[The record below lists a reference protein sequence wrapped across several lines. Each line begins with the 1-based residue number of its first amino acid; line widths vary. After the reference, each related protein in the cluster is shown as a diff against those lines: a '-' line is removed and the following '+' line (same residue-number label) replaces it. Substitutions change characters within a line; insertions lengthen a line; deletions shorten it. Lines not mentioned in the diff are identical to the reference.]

1 MVNTTGHTAKEAA
14 KELSSYLLKS
24 VTKGMPYDILR
35 VRMATRRP
43 PMEIIYI
50 FIGFAIGLVAAIIY
64 YGKPQGNLRVDRSD
78 PDGPYF
84 FLEIKKP
91 ISSILKRKTIVLQ
104 VRCKNF
110 LTRK

>member
-1 MVNTTGHTAKEAA
+1 
-14 KELSSYLLKS
+14 
-24 VTKGMPYDILR
+24 
-35 VRMATRRP
+35 
-43 PMEIIYI
+43 MEIIYI
-50 FIGFAIGLVAAIIY
+50 FIGFAIGLVAAVIY
-64 YGKPQGNLRVDRSD
+64 YGKPKGNLRVDRSD

-104 VRCKNF
+104 VRCENF

>member
-1 MVNTTGHTAKEAA
+1 
-14 KELSSYLLKS
+14 
-24 VTKGMPYDILR
+24 
-35 VRMATRRP
+35 
-43 PMEIIYI
+43 MEIIYI
-50 FIGFAIGLVAAIIY
+50 FIGFTIGLVAAIVY

-91 ISSILKRKTIVLQ
+91 ISNILKRNTIVLQ
-104 VRCKNF
+104 VKYENF